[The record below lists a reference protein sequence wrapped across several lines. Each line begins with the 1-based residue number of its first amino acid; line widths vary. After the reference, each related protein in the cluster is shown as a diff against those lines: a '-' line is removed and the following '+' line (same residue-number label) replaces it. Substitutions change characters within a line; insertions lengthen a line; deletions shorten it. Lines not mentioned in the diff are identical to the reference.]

1 MLLLASCDNTQTE
14 NEIKEPSAGPQGP
27 DAPQWSPPQ
36 VPEYWFTMPLPPDKE
51 EVFQEIPQDIMQ
63 KPQPLPE
70 RDTIRGIAVRVP
82 GKIILKAEE
91 IYLSGLDSIEK
102 AFYAINYISTNTYF
116 GINFDNDIFSNTDY
130 YYTNGIRF
138 EMVAPIFA
146 TSPFAW
152 PMLPYRR
159 ESMNYH
165 GITIVQNMY
174 TPTNPDTISV
184 TDGDRPFAAYLYI
197 GHSKNTLSS
206 KKKYR
211 QYSEIVIGLMGPGSL
226 GGLVQS
232 QIHNIEPVGWQNQ
245 IQNDLVLN
253 YTAVFEKG
261 LINPR
266 YFDLNIFADAQIG
279 TLYDNLGAGLRLR
292 AGKLNSYFGMPALAR
307 PGSAEGR
314 NALNLQ
320 YGILAGT
327 RLRAILYD
335 ATLQGGAFNRNNH
348 YTIPASDIERLVL
361 QASIGFYFAYR
372 QIGISYE
379 HFYISPEFKNAR
391 HHQWGHINLTYCF

>member
-1 MLLLASCDNTQTE
+1 MLLLASCDNTRPE
-14 NEIKEPSAGPQGP
+14 NEIKGPSAGPQGP
-27 DAPQWSPPQ
+27 DAPIWAPPQ
-36 VPEYWFTMPLPPDKE
+36 VPGHWFTIPSPPAREEISPKMPE
-51 EVFQEIPQDIMQ
+51 DIMQ
-63 KPQPLPE
+63 KPQPQPV
-70 RDTIRGIAVRVP
+70 RDTISGIAVRVP
-82 GKIILKAEE
+82 GKIILKVKE
-91 IYLSGLDSIEK
+91 INLSRLDSIEK
-102 AFYAINYISTNTYF
+102 AYYAINYISTNTYF

-146 TSPFAW
+146 ASPFAW
-152 PMLPYRR
+152 PMLPYRK

-184 TDGDRPFAAYLYI
+184 MDGDRPFAAYLYI

-261 LINPR
+261 LINPQ
-266 YFDLNIFADAQIG
+266 YFDLNIFADARIG

-292 AGKLNSYFGMPALAR
+292 AGKLNPYFGMPALAR
-307 PGSAEGR
+307 PGSPEGR
-314 NALNLQ
+314 NVLNLQ

-327 RLRAILYD
+327 RLRAIFYD
-335 ATLQGGAFNRNNH
+335 ATLQGGPFNRNNH

-372 QIGISYE
+372 QIGMSYE
-379 HFYISPEFKNAR
+379 HFYISPEFKDAR